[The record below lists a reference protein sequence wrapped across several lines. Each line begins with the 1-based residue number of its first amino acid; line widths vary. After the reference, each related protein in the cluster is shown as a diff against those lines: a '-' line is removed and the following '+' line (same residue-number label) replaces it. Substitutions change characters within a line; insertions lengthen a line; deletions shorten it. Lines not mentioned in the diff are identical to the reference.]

1 MKKHFLISLVLSL
14 LALTASLMLYAELPN
29 QLPTH
34 WNFNGEID
42 SYGHKSWAAFLMPGI
57 MLAISFI
64 IFGALPRL
72 SPRKF
77 EVESFRSTYGL
88 ISVLTIALL
97 GYIHGIILWVSLDQT
112 MEVGRVL
119 VGGIMIF
126 FIVMGNY
133 MGKVRRNFWM
143 GIRTPWTLASERV
156 WNETHRIGAWSF
168 VGAGILGFAFIL
180 ANLPLESVIGIMI
193 AGAFIPIIYSLVR
206 YLQLKDLGEL

>member
-1 MKKHFLISLVLSL
+1 MKKYFLISLVLSL

-42 SYGHKSWAAFLMPGI
+42 GYGHKGWAAFLMPGI
-57 MLAISFI
+57 MLALSLI
-64 IFGALPRL
+64 IFGALPRF
-72 SPRKF
+72 SPAKF

-112 MEVGRVL
+112 MEVGRAL

-168 VGAGILGFAFIL
+168 VGAGILGFVFIL
-180 ANLPLESVIGIMI
+180 ANLPLGSVIGIMI

-206 YLQLKDLGEL
+206 YLQLKGLGEL

>member
-168 VGAGILGFAFIL
+168 VGAGILGFAFVL
-180 ANLPLESVIGIMI
+180 ANLPLGSVIGIMI